1 MALGGIPKPRRV
13 LLTVGATLLVGL
25 AALLGFAA
33 ALPSAPDP
41 VTEWNAI
48 AATVTGSLNRGLA
61 RQRAL
66 AMVHLAIHDA
76 CNAVRPVYASY
87 GGPPPA
93 PAGASVDAAIAAAAH
108 EVLRA
113 TVERPSPT
121 LEVAYYRALLATP
134 PGEPRRAGVA
144 VGREAA
150 RRILALRAQ
159 DGADRA
165 ATALPAARAAPGT
178 WEPTPPKHLPALLPG
193 WTRVAPFVIPRADA
207 FRPPPPPTI
216 GSALYARQYEEVR
229 QIGAERSPA
238 RTSAQSDTAR
248 LWARDIGEH
257 WNAIARAAV
266 SSQTETRPPDPLRT
280 WHRARLYAL
289 LNLAMADGFLSGWE
303 AKYHYRFWRPV
314 TAIRQGARD
323 GNPATAGDPHW
334 SPLLPTPEHPEYPST
349 HSVLSGAAAQV
360 LRCTL
365 GTDQARFTV
374 EGGERLAPVVRRYG
388 AFSQAAR
395 EVVEARIYAGAHFRA
410 ANEEGLRQGERIGA
424 WVCER
429 ALPPLRASAPAA
441 NRGGAGR

>member
-134 PGEPRRAGVA
+134 SGEPRRAGVA

-207 FRPPPPPTI
+207 FRPPPPPPP
-216 GSALYARQYEEVR
+216 SAAPSTRASTRKSVKSAPSAVR
-229 QIGAERSPA
+229 HAPPRRATPRGCGPA
-238 RTSAQSDTAR
+238 TSASTGTR
-248 LWARDIGEH
+248 S
-257 WNAIARAAV
+257 RAP
-266 SSQTETRPPDPLRT
+266 R
-280 WHRARLYAL
+280 
-289 LNLAMADGFLSGWE
+289 
-303 AKYHYRFWRPV
+303 
-314 TAIRQGARD
+314 
-323 GNPATAGDPHW
+323 
-334 SPLLPTPEHPEYPST
+334 
-349 HSVLSGAAAQV
+349 
-360 LRCTL
+360 
-365 GTDQARFTV
+365 
-374 EGGERLAPVVRRYG
+374 
-388 AFSQAAR
+388 
-395 EVVEARIYAGAHFRA
+395 
-410 ANEEGLRQGERIGA
+410 
-424 WVCER
+424 
-429 ALPPLRASAPAA
+429 
-441 NRGGAGR
+441 